1 MSAYEV
7 SIIALFVVG
16 FGAVRFGVPLLVIW
30 AIRQVAGR
38 TTQLQA

>member
-16 FGAVRFGVPLLVIW
+16 FGLLRFGVPLLVIW
-30 AIRQVAGR
+30 AIRQIASH